1 LKKVSSKNKFKVMI
15 MNVGVLGIGITKFG
29 ERWDQGLRELLLD
42 AQVKALKDAN
52 LEATQIDALYTGNM
66 SGDSLSGQVHVGAMA
81 AENLN
86 INKPSVRVEGACASG
101 SLALRQGVH
110 AIESGEAE
118 IVLVNG
124 VEKMTDVSIGQVT
137 TALMG
142 AGDEELEGFNG
153 LTFPGLYALLAK
165 AYMTKYPKLTR
176 DLLAEVSVKNHF
188 HGARN
193 EYCQFRK
200 EINID
205 VVKNSTM
212 VADPL
217 TLFDCSPIT
226 DGAASIILAS
236 EEKAKELGS
245 KVSIVASGLA
255 NDTLSLA
262 RRNTLTAIH
271 AGKIAADSAYK
282 QAGITAEQ
290 VSFAEVH
297 DCFTIAEILAVE
309 ALGFAKEGEGYKL
322 YKDKDTYFDGK
333 KPINTSG
340 GLKACGHP
348 VGATG
353 VKQAVEAT
361 MQLRGEA
368 KGRQVKE
375 AEIGV
380 THNVGGSGATA
391 CVHVFK
397 KVK

>member
-1 LKKVSSKNKFKVMI
+1 

-42 AQVKALKDAN
+42 AQVKSIKDASI
-52 LEATQIDALYTGNM
+52 ESKDIDALYTGNM
-66 SGDSLSGQVHVGAMA
+66 GGGALSGQLHIGAMA
-81 AENLN
+81 TENLN
-86 INKPSVRVEGACASG
+86 IDKPSSRVEGACASG
-101 SLALRQGVH
+101 SLALRAGIL
-110 AIESGEAE
+110 AIESGEAD
-118 IVLVNG
+118 IVQVNG
-124 VEKMTDVSIGQVT
+124 VEKMTDVSTEQVT
-137 TALMG
+137 TMLMG

-165 AYMTKYPKLTR
+165 AYMAKYPKLTR
-176 DLLAEVSVKNHF
+176 DILAEVSVKNHF

-193 EYCQFRK
+193 DYCQFRK

-205 VVKNSTM
+205 VVKNATM

-236 EEKAKELGS
+236 EKKAKELGS
-245 KVSIVASGLA
+245 KVSIIGSGMGT
-255 NDTLSLA
+255 DSLSLA
-262 RRNTLTAIH
+262 RRNTLTAIP
-271 AGKIAADSAYK
+271 AGKIAAERAYAS
-282 QAGITAEQ
+282 AGIKANDI
-290 VSFAEVH
+290 SFAEVH
-297 DCFTIAEILAVE
+297 DCFTIAEVMAVE

-322 YKDKDTYFDGK
+322 YKNKDTYFNGK
-333 KPINTSG
+333 IPINTSG

-368 KGRQVKE
+368 KGRQVKD